1 MKTTKTTFLFPCQF
15 RYIEKV
21 SKYDRLLHH
30 YFNHFYFR
38 VIYSMLRWR
47 NDDVM
52 LIWFCKKRLEI
63 LIKRCSELGLLICSM
78 FGLRVKEGE
87 VTKTI
92 YGLVGNCHTVHWPKW
107 YISLAPSY
115 SCCFFSYSLL
125 FSWISASLLHCRNCK
140 TLLRQPI
147 YLSNIRENRQK
158 NIVRT

>member
-30 YFNHFYFR
+30 YFNHFYFH

-52 LIWFCKKRLEI
+52 LIWFCKRLEI
-63 LIKRCSELGLLICSM
+63 LIKWCSELGLLICSM

-107 YISLAPSY
+107 YISLAPSVVA
-115 SCCFFSYSLL
+115 SFPILCCFLESLL
-125 FSWISASLLHCRNCK
+125 VYFIAGIVKRCLGSRF
-140 TLLRQPI
+140 I
-147 YLSNIRENRQK
+147 YLTFAKIDRK
-158 NIVRT
+158 T

>member
-52 LIWFCKKRLEI
+52 LIWFCKRLEI
-63 LIKRCSELGLLICSM
+63 LIKWCSELGLLICSM